1 MFKSLL
7 RFLGFVKDEKRAEE
21 FDPIYGYPPRSI
33 DEWLSYNPVL
43 KKSYEAKLRIG
54 RGRDGRLLC
63 G

>member
-7 RFLGFVKDEKRAEE
+7 RFLGVVKDEKRSEKY
-21 FDPIYGYPPRSI
+21 DRIYGYPPRAI

-54 RGRDGRLLC
+54 RGGDGRLVSR
-63 G
+63 